1 MEKHNDTSTARV
13 ALLIDADNF
22 SSHYATELFNKAAVY
37 GHVIVRK
44 AYGVM
49 TTGFAWKP
57 EVLHRHAIEPVVR
70 FHYVSGK
77 NVSDFALVID
87 AMELMRLQTVDAIC
101 IASNDSDFSLLAMKL
116 RENGIKVYGF
126 GDKASAKSFIASC
139 DEYTRLSLP
148 EEPLLPAGQTPPDS
162 ADAGKPAATD
172 TAGQSPVAPANV
184 EKSATTDI
192 TGIKKIISD
201 ACDSLDG
208 DDAGWIYLGGVTTYL
223 KRVDAA
229 FTPKQYGFGKMLALV
244 ESMCDTFEVRHDKK
258 KLTVHIRKKAA
269 KNSKKAK

>member
-1 MEKHNDTSTARV
+1 MEKHNDTATARV

-22 SSHYATELFNKAAVY
+22 SPHYATELFNKVAVY

-87 AMELMRLQTVDAIC
+87 AMELMRLRTVDAVC

-126 GDKASAKSFIASC
+126 GDKESSKSFIASC

-148 EEPLLPAGQTPPDS
+148 EEPLLPAGQSTDDS
-162 ADAGKPAATD
+162 ADVDKSAATD
-172 TAGQSPVAPANV
+172 TAGQSPVAPADIK
-184 EKSATTDI
+184 KSATTDI

-201 ACDSLDG
+201 ACDSLKS
-208 DDAGWIYLGGVTTYL
+208 DDKGWILMSTVGEYIR
-223 KRVDAA
+223 RVAPA
-229 FTPKQYGFGKMLALV
+229 FTPQNYGFNKLWLLV
-244 ESMCDTFEVRHDKK
+244 ESMPDFEVKYDKSI
-258 KLTVHIRKKAA
+258 TTASMRRKSGAGGNA
-269 KNSKKAK
+269 G